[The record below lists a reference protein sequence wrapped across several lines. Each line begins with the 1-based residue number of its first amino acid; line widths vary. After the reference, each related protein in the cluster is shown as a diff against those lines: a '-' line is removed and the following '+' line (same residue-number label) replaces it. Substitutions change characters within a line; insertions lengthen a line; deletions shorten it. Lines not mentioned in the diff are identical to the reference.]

1 MMPHLN
7 YLSAIRRAREA
18 YRARLDR
25 EIDDHGL
32 ASPLLLQLEHD
43 YTYDDLIAWIERSA
57 EYRAREVPTTSP
69 TLTAAAPLPPLTG
82 HLSVDGMAYVD
93 DTGRRIPLM
102 CHVGDLLM
110 LFVEGRL
117 ENDKEKE
124 QRVHNAFTDLRDHG
138 YSGLRSWWSI
148 RWGDEPN
155 AYWGSRRLNPSDHAH
170 RQMIAECLRIGAA
183 DYGLQWHLALGA
195 AAEVSPHAMSEAWHW
210 LGDIVQAHPTW
221 FALIEGLNEAY
232 HNGESDPEVVERW
245 VNISRHK
252 TPTVLHALSAA
263 DGAAG
268 SEEADELKKWTP
280 SWQQVYLVHAS
291 RANHWGDQT
300 RHAFSTGYKRAPRRL
315 GWSGEPPGIQWGE
328 HTRVSGMNY
337 PEEWT
342 RNPWRY
348 AFYLAVTALSRQV
361 PTYMCSHGVCLEGR
375 LRDAPGF
382 ALAPRLISDLPPD
395 LMAYDELFHGGET
408 HKHRRVIEAPE
419 HCRAEHAKHA
429 DGSCVIAVY
438 PERPGITEM
447 DLIFERPWRGRL
459 HDAYGYTDMA
469 IARGATIRRDIS
481 NGLLCVGEVL

>member
-32 ASPLLLQLEHD
+32 ASTLLLQLEHD

-69 TLTAAAPLPPLTG
+69 TLNAAAPLPPLTG

-183 DYGLQWHLALGA
+183 DYGLQWHLALGS
-195 AAEVSPHAMSEAWHW
+195 AAEGSPHAMSEAWHW

-245 VNISRHK
+245 VNISRHN

-361 PTYMCSHGVCLEGR
+361 PPYMCSHGVCLEGR